1 MSGHSKWSSIKHK
14 KGKLDSQRSKVFTK
28 IIRELTV
35 AARSGGGGDPDS
47 NARLRSAMLA
57 AKEANMPGDTMK
69 KAIQRGTGE
78 LPGVTYEEMNY
89 EGYGPCG
96 VAILLELVTDSKN
109 RTAAEIR
116 NMFSKYNGNLGEVG
130 CVGWMFHKKGLI
142 VVDKKKATEDQL
154 MEIVLD
160 AGGEDITDIGAS
172 FEITTRPESLHTVK
186 EALSKKGIE
195 PDSAV
200 LSMIPSN
207 TIKVEDKDAEKVLRL
222 IEALEEHDD
231 VQHVYANFDIDE
243 SVIEKISG

>member
-14 KGKLDSQRSKVFTK
+14 KGKLDSQRSRVFTK

-35 AARSGGGGDPDS
+35 AARSGGGDPNS
-47 NARLRSAMLA
+47 NARLRTATLA
-57 AKEANMPGDTMK
+57 AKEANMPGDTIK

-96 VAILLELVTDSKN
+96 VAILLEIVTDSKN

-116 NMFSKYNGNLGEVG
+116 NLFSKHNGNLGEIG
-130 CVGWMFHKKGLI
+130 CVGWMFNKKGLI
-142 VVDKKKATEDQL
+142 IVDKKKANEEQL

-160 AGGEDITDIGAS
+160 VGGEDITDIGTS
-172 FEITTRPESLHTVK
+172 FEIVTKPESLNAVK

-195 PDSAV
+195 TDSAV
-200 LSMIPSN
+200 ISMIPSN
-207 TIKVEDKDAEKVLRL
+207 TIKVEDKDAVKVLKL
-222 IEALEEHDD
+222 IEVLEEHDD
-231 VQHVYANFDIDE
+231 VQNVYANFDINE